1 MAFQRTPGLCLRT
14 IDWSETSQV
23 LRFFTPEQGRISCI
37 AKGAK
42 RKKSAFLAPFEILA
56 VYDLIR
62 IEKRPGTLDILTAAE
77 RMRTFPKLRAEYP
90 RFVAACYGA
99 EFVDEFCA
107 DAMPVEDLYD
117 LLIELLERLEE
128 GVPVPDALFSF
139 EARALRPLGFYPRLR
154 ECGVCRKPAVRPD
167 LYFSVTDGGALC
179 PECRP
184 REQRWFPVRR
194 AALESLA
201 RFGDGEMPKE
211 PMKRTLV
218 EEIRQVLDACVLLHL
233 EHALKS
239 ARFVRDTIGHP
250 TAISPTPRSASEAP
264 QPSPSARI
272 GGEPP

>member
-1 MAFQRTPGLCLRT
+1 MTFQRTPGVCLRA

-23 LRFFTPEQGRISCI
+23 LRFFTPGQGKISCI

-77 RMRTFPKLRAEYP
+77 RVRTFPRLRAEYP

-99 EFVDEFCA
+99 EFADEFGA
-107 DAMPVEDLYD
+107 DGMPVEGLFE
-117 LLIELLERLEE
+117 LLVELLERLD
-128 GVPVPDALFSF
+128 GGTPVPDALFSF
-139 EARALRPLGFYPRLR
+139 EARALRALGFYPRLR
-154 ECGVCRKPAVRPD
+154 ECGICRKPAARPD
-167 LYFSVTDGGALC
+167 LYFSVQDGGALC

-201 RFGDGEMPKE
+201 RFGEGEMPKE
-211 PMKRTLV
+211 AMKRPLV
-218 EEIRQVLDACVLLHL
+218 EEIRRVLDACVVTQL
-233 EHALKS
+233 EHDLKS
-239 ARFVRDTIGHP
+239 ARFVRDTIAATGP
-250 TAISPTPRSASEAP
+250 APRSASEAP
-264 QPSPSARI
+264 RPTA
-272 GGEPP
+272 